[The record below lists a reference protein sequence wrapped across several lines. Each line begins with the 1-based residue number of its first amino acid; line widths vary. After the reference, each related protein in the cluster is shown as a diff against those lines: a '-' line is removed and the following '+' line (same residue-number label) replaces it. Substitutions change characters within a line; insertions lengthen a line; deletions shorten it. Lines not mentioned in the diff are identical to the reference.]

1 MSYVSSFVHAQQPTA
16 TITVT
21 DNKAAHATK
30 AKAIAKKEA
39 TTKILLFVAILACLA
54 LAVNI

>member
-16 TITVT
+16 NIVVTETKTVNYT
-21 DNKAAHATK
+21 P
-30 AKAIAKKEA
+30 AKSIVKKEA
-39 TTKILLFVAILACLA
+39 TTKILLFVAIIACLA